1 MTIDEIGR
9 TNCSGCSLCS
19 LGCPQG
25 CIFMKEDEEGFL
37 MPEIDKNSCIN
48 CGLCFKFCPCK
59 GESTA
64 ETHPFYYAAAIKDDV
79 LLKQSS
85 SGGMFVA
92 LAEAF
97 IRQGGYVCGC
107 VFNERME
114 ANHIVTNNIA
124 DVRRMMGS
132 KYVQSNITESLVRI
146 KELIKEGELVL
157 FTGTACQVAAVKSYT
172 NNASNLFCVDVLCH
186 GVPSPLYLQKYVRF
200 LENKHKGRLT
210 RLEFRNKEKR
220 GWGSEHRTYYEIEID
235 GKSKGFWPILP
246 SYFCAFFWGLDL
258 RESCYHCKFTG
269 TNRISDITIGDFWGY
284 WSCFKKEF
292 PKGISVLSI
301 NNQKGK
307 VLFDMI
313 KGEMDILVELSQE
326 KALGTNTNFFH
337 PTFKPSTRDLFY
349 KDIRQKSYQDFRIR
363 VFGDKTTKKKF
374 LVSLYGCFVPEKL
387 KKVIRSLK

>member
-1 MTIDEIGR
+1 MTIESVGR
-9 TNCSGCSLCS
+9 ENCSGCSLCS
-19 LGCPQG
+19 LVCPKAS
-25 CIFMKEDEEGFL
+25 IVMREDEEGFI
-37 MPEIDKNSCIN
+37 MPVVDNTCVN
-48 CGLCFKFCPCK
+48 CGLCYQKCPCK
-59 GESTA
+59 GEQPSRID
-64 ETHPFYYAAAIKDDV
+64 PIYYAAAIKDEN

-85 SGGMFVA
+85 SGGMFIA
-92 LAEAF
+92 LATAF
-97 IRQGGYVCGC
+97 IHQGGFVCGC
-107 VFNERME
+107 VFNEKME
-114 ANHIVTNNIA
+114 AIHIVT
-124 DVRRMMGS
+124 DRLEEVKRMMGS

-146 KELIKEGELVL
+146 KELIKEGKQVL

-172 NNASNLFCVDVLCH
+172 NNATNLYCVDILCH
-186 GVPSPLYLQKYVRF
+186 GVPSPLYLQKYVQY

-220 GWGSEHRTYYEIEID
+220 GWGSEHRTYYEIEKN
-235 GKSKGFWPILP
+235 GKVKGVWPNLP

-284 WSCFKKEF
+284 WSYFKKEF

-307 VLFDMI
+307 ELFDLI
-313 KGEMDILVELSQE
+313 ENTMDILVELPQE

-337 PTFKPSTRDLFY
+337 PTPKPSTRDLFY
-349 KDIRQKSYQDFRIR
+349 KDIRQKGYQDFRKR
-363 VFGDKTTKKKF
+363 VFGDKTAKKKF
-374 LVSLYGCFVPEKL
+374 LISLYGCFVPEKL